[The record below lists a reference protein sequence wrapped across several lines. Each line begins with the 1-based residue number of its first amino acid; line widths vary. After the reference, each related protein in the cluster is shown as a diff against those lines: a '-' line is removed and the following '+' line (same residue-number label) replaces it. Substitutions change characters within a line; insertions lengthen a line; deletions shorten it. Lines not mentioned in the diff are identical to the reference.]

1 MFTGLIECVGTIV
14 SVSHI
19 GSNIVLGIEPGS
31 ENFTA
36 FTGASVAIDGAC
48 LTVERISGSTYFF
61 SAVQE
66 TVERTTLRTALP
78 GRKVNMERALK
89 TGDRLDGHF
98 VAGHV
103 DGIGTI
109 ISDSDRGGSLLRT
122 IRISA
127 DIDEFMAE
135 KGSVA
140 VDGVSLTIAR
150 SGNCEI
156 AISFIPL
163 TLQKTVLSQ
172 KKVGDLVNIECDV
185 LARYIKRIFNS
196 GNNGNQPGNTGE
208 SLLIKM
214 EGAGF

>member
-1 MFTGLIECVGTIV
+1 MFTGLIECTGTVI

-19 GSNIVLGIEPGS
+19 RNNIVLGIEPGIDHFS
-31 ENFTA
+31 VA
-36 FTGASVAIDGAC
+36 LGGSVAIDGAC
-48 LTVERISGSTYFF
+48 LTVERFSGSVLYF

-66 TVERTTLRTALP
+66 TVTRTTLKTAVP

-89 TGDRLDGHF
+89 MGDRLDGHF

-109 ISDSDRGGSLLRT
+109 INDEERGGSLFRT
-122 IRISA
+122 IRLPGEL
-127 DIDEFMAE
+127 DQFMAE
-135 KGSVA
+135 KGSIA
-140 VDGVSLTIAR
+140 IDGVSLTIAR

-156 AISFIPL
+156 SISFIPL
-163 TLQKTVLSQ
+163 TLMQTTLSH
-172 KKVGDLVNIECDV
+172 KKVGDQVNIECDI

-196 GNNGNQPGNTGE
+196 GAVNGQSEGSGD

-214 EGAGF
+214 MEAGF